1 MQHYDASLIA
11 GVIHKFVTR
20 DTSVPVSVLFDADN
34 TLYKFSTYTKEGIA
48 LREMYTKGFYKNLS
62 VFPEAPIVVENLQ
75 RLGISCGILTGSINS
90 PWCKAEKMESFNYY
104 FPMIPESNIIITEPD
119 VKKTSVVDDIEHKI
133 LIDDYYGNICEW
145 YEAGG
150 LAIKK
155 SYSGKARPVPV
166 ITSLIDLFSV
176 LHELNVY

>member
-1 MQHYDASLIA
+1 MQHYDKDLVMR
-11 GVIHKFVTR
+11 VIHNFVTR
-20 DTSVPVSVLFDADN
+20 DDGKPVKLMFDADN
-34 TLYKFSTYTKEGIA
+34 TLYKFSTYTKEDIA
-48 LREMYTKGFYKNLS
+48 VRDAYTKGFYKNLS

-75 RLGISCGILTGSINS
+75 RLGIPCGIITGSVNS
-90 PWCKAEKMESFNYY
+90 PWCKPEKMESFHYY
-104 FPMIPESNIIITEPD
+104 FPMIPDNDIFILDAD
-119 VKKTSVVDDIEHKI
+119 VKKTSVVSDIEHTI

-145 YEAGG
+145 YAAGG

-155 SYSGKARPVPV
+155 SYSGKSRPVPV